1 MSSTAN
7 TTREWIF
14 VFSLLQPKG
23 GSQLRGR
30 ALDGVLDGSLQSSGK
45 RGGGGGGGGGLNI
58 QRSLCLKAGLEI
70 SA

>member
-45 RGGGGGGGGGLNI
+45 RGGGGGGVEG
-58 QRSLCLKAGLEI
+58 
-70 SA
+70 